1 MNEYKYDLEGEVWKD
16 IEGWKGLYMVSN
28 MGRVRSLPKLK
39 RTPTA
44 TYYTKDLI
52 MPYRYSKG
60 GYFRVALCKD
70 YHTKNEF
77 VHKLV
82 ANAFIGEQ
90 GDKTVNHKNED
101 KSDNRADNLEY
112 LTRAENVRY
121 GSGIRRSA
129 QCRIDNP
136 NVSKTA
142 VKQYTLDGK
151 FIKSYISINQAMRE
165 NNIKSNN
172 ISTCCQ
178 RKRRSAYG
186 FIWRYEND
194 NF

>member
-1 MNEYKYDLEGEVWKD
+1 MEEYIEDLPNELWKD
-16 IEGWKGLYMVSN
+16 IEGWEGLYKVSN
-28 MGRVRSLPKLK
+28 MGRVRSLPRLK
-39 RTPTA
+39 KTPTA

-60 GYFRVALCKD
+60 GYFRVALCNN
-70 YHTKNEF
+70 YNTKNVF

-82 ANAFIGEQ
+82 ANAFIGAQ
-90 GDKTVNHKNED
+90 GNRTVNHKNED

-112 LTRAENVRY
+112 LTRADNVRY
-121 GSGIRRSA
+121 GSGIMRSA
-129 QCRIDNP
+129 KSRVDNP
-136 NVSKTA
+136 NVKKTA
-142 VKQYTLDGK
+142 IKQYTLDGK

-172 ISTCCQ
+172 ITTCCQ
-178 RKRRSAYG
+178 RKRNSAYG

-194 NF
+194 IL